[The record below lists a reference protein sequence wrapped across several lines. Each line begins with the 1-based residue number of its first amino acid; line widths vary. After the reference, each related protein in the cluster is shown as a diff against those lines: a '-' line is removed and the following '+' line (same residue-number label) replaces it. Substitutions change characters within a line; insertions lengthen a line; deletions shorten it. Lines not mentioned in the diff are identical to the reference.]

1 MTRVCPAVGK
11 VVMEPQA
18 LLLLLSLSSKPF
30 DKITSRQLEP
40 LHISF
45 HLGSGPSRAK
55 RMNERDRRRFRV
67 ASDNVQE
74 RERPA
79 RGRRRRRNMG
89 RRLLRAV
96 SLSQTLQNITKSS
109 HINCMSQMNLIKSS
123 CQLPTREISSQWNV
137 EWKGDGGR
145 QAGRPPPTLFVPP
158 LGLTC
163 IKTFLWSGVILA
175 FC

>member
-1 MTRVCPAVGK
+1 MVLSPSWG
-11 VVMEPQA
+11 PQGQNPSTLA
-18 LLLLLSLSSKPF
+18 L
-30 DKITSRQLEP
+30 TSIRSGRGYWS
-40 LHISF
+40 HYISRSI
-45 HLGSGPSRAK
+45 SGPTRAK